1 MVDYGKQ
8 KAVKKVRGEDFG
20 KKHREGITGMYE
32 RQFIADISGRNS
44 VRDIENN
51 NSVKKPVKQSYSAV
65 MRCSPERRLNGYC

>member
-1 MVDYGKQ
+1 MVNYDKV

-32 RQFIADISGRNS
+32 RQFIADISGRN

-51 NSVKKPVKQSYSAV
+51 NSVKKPVKQSYSGV
-65 MRCSPERRLNGYC
+65 MRCSPEKRLNGYC